1 MSIICK
7 CLFLYELAL
16 TILSLVLQ
24 DHDALLCVEVIK
36 QCLAPIEG
44 HNNLGRVRVYKGNRG
59 GSAMFWKTDRQ
70 WVRGTKKTNNPNAQG
85 LLTFLLVENRHTRWG
100 IMGVPDPHSPICRA
114 GGQTLQAGGVDQ
126 TPHRVLMARQH
137 TALHA
142 WIWTH
147 LYTTFMTNYVQFIY
161 SQRPLEDCNK

>member
-70 WVRGTKKTNNPNAQG
+70 WVRGTNRKDKQSKRTRSSPHLSPCWKQTHTVRNYGGPRSAQSHLQSRRPNASG
-85 LLTFLLVENRHTRWG
+85 WRSRPNPTPRPHGPTTHCSPRLDLNTFIH
-100 IMGVPDPHSPICRA
+100 
-114 GGQTLQAGGVDQ
+114 
-126 TPHRVLMARQH
+126 
-137 TALHA
+137 
-142 WIWTH
+142 
-147 LYTTFMTNYVQFIY
+147 IY
-161 SQRPLEDCNK
+161 D